1 MIMATRNFEHY
12 FIISTMTMTRTRT
25 TTIATMA
32 WYGWRCTNVTLS
44 ATVGGCLTMSEW
56 MAEE

>member
-12 FIISTMTMTRTRT
+12 FIISTMTMTRTT